1 MSFSKVRKVG
11 LLGCTGVVGQ
21 RFIQN
26 LERHPCLKVVALA
39 ASERSAGK
47 TYQEACSW
55 RLQTP
60 MPEAVRNLPVTNCTV
75 QDMKGVDLVFS
86 ALDSGPAK
94 EIEPLLNEAGIP
106 VFSNASAQRMVKD
119 VPILIPDVNAE
130 HLEVINQQKH
140 FAKGG
145 YSVTN
150 ANCST
155 TGLTI
160 ALEPIR
166 RALGIDKL
174 VVVTLQALSGAGVP
188 GVPSLDAVDNVIP
201 FIGGEEEKLETET
214 QKIFGKVGKGIE
226 HDLSIGVT
234 AHTNRVP
241 ILDGH
246 TACVSFTTKTPNAT
260 VEDVKKLLREFQS
273 PVQKLKL
280 PSGPER
286 PVVYLDQPN
295 RPQARLDRDTGRG
308 YTISVGRLRPC
319 KLFQFRLVCL
329 SHNTVIGAA
338 GGSILNAELAIAKGY
353 L

>member
-1 MSFSKVRKVG
+1 MAFSKIRRVG

-21 RFIQN
+21 RFLQQ
-26 LERHPCLKVVALA
+26 LERHPCLKVVSLA

-47 TYQEACSW
+47 SYEEATSW

-60 MPEAVRNLPVTNCTV
+60 MPETFKRLEVKNCTV
-75 QDMKGVDLVFS
+75 EDMGDVDLVFS
-86 ALDSGPAK
+86 ALDTGPAK
-94 EIEPLLNEAGIP
+94 ALEPLLNAAGIP

-119 VPILIPDVNAE
+119 VPILIPDVNAD
-130 HLEVINQQKH
+130 HLEVVKQQKY
-140 FAKGG
+140 FSKGG

-166 RALGIDKL
+166 RAFGIEKIF
-174 VVVTLQALSGAGVP
+174 VVTLQALSGAGVP
-188 GVPSLDAVDNVIP
+188 GVPSLDAIDNIIP
-201 FIGGEEEKLETET
+201 YIGGEEDKLETET
-214 QKIFGKVGKGIE
+214 QKIFGKIGKGCE
-226 HDLSIGVT
+226 HDFDIKVS

-246 TACVSFTTKTPNAT
+246 TACVSFTTKTPSAT
-260 VEDVKKLLREFQS
+260 VEQIKQVLRDFKS
-273 PVQKLKL
+273 PVQLLKL
-280 PSGPER
+280 PSGPES
-286 PVVYLDQPN
+286 PVKYFEQDN
-295 RPQARLDRDTGRG
+295 RPQARLDRDVGRG
-308 YTISVGRLRPC
+308 YTVSVGRVRPC

-338 GGSILNAELAIAKGY
+338 GGSVLNAELAMAKGY